1 MREFDVVVIGTGMA
15 GQPAASRCAKA
26 GARVAIVDALPYGG
40 TCMLR
45 GCDPKRVMLEASY
58 VVERAEALRGGG
70 IASAPHI
77 DWGALQSRKRSFTDP
92 VPRETEES
100 LKRLG
105 VETLHGTAHVIGDG
119 EIDVAGERLRAQ
131 HIVIATGARPR
142 TIDFPGAELLTTST
156 QFLDLDELPKRAAFV
171 GGGYIAFEFAALSAR
186 GGADVR
192 IVHSGAH
199 ALHGFD
205 SDLADMLVER
215 YRSIGIDVV
224 LNARVNAVEGEPG
237 RLVMTT
243 ASGTFEEDM
252 AVHTAGRVPD
262 VENLGLEAAD
272 VRYDRNGVAVDETMR
287 SITNPRFFAAGDAA
301 SIGLPLTPVASRHGG
316 IAARNILGESAA
328 FDGTATPS
336 VVFGDPPLACVGMCE
351 ADLGDHAGDVDVVFN
366 DMSSWFTSRR
376 LGQTHSGSKVLV
388 DKRSGLILGAHV
400 LGAGAEEIISLFAL
414 AMRHGIKRD
423 ELRQLLT
430 DYPTVSSDVQYMV

>member
-1 MREFDVVVIGTGMA
+1 MA
-15 GQPAASRCAKA
+15 A
-26 GARVAIVDALPYGG
+26 GVHHL
-40 TCMLR
+40 
-45 GCDPKRVMLEASY
+45 
-58 VVERAEALRGGG
+58 
-70 IASAPHI
+70 
-77 DWGALQSRKRSFTDP
+77 
-92 VPRETEES
+92 
-100 LKRLG
+100 
-105 VETLHGTAHVIGDG
+105 
-119 EIDVAGERLRAQ
+119 AG
-131 HIVIATGARPR
+131 TGARSNLLGDRLWDRTDALGRVILDLSDRIAEAVADELLASGRMRPR
-142 TIDFPGAELLTTST
+142 MFLDVVAPEDLVRGLTRVAGGEAQVDDVAVGPGAVPEGAIL
-156 QFLDLDELPKRAAFV
+156 EPACEFV
-171 GGGYIAFEFAALSAR
+171 LEKMRDCLQADWRQQSAALSTHVDLI
-186 GGADVR
+186 GCADVR

-272 VRYDRNGVAVDETMR
+272 VRYDRHGVAVDETMR

-301 SIGLPLTPVASRHGG
+301 SIGLPLTPVASRQGG

-336 VVFGDPPLACVGMCE
+336 VVFGDPPLACVGMRE